1 MRLMFSNHKSPL
13 AGLMAAAVALLP
25 AALGAEEVK
34 PQDPAL
40 SATIFQNVCAQCHGP
55 KGEGNAQIKS
65 PSIAH
70 LPSWYVIQQINNFRE
85 NRRGTDP
92 ADPQGLLM
100 AGISKTLQPE
110 QIHAL
115 ARHVEKMPMVVPT
128 PTVAEGEAD
137 IENGMILFQERCMEC
152 HRYNASGEMAF
163 GSPPLT
169 GRQDWYLTDQIRKFK
184 TGKRGTAKSD
194 VNGAKMVI
202 SSSFISDEQTLKDV
216 IAYVM
221 TLNAAAAAEQQAADA
236 QTADLFKTTEAKVE
250 TVSDIAKKPAP

>member
-1 MRLMFSNHKSPL
+1 
-13 AGLMAAAVALLP
+13 
-25 AALGAEEVK
+25 
-34 PQDPAL
+34 
-40 SATIFQNVCAQCHGP
+40 
-55 KGEGNAQIKS
+55 
-65 PSIAH
+65 
-70 LPSWYVIQQINNFRE
+70 
-85 NRRGTDP
+85 
-92 ADPQGLLM
+92 
-100 AGISKTLQPE
+100 
-110 QIHAL
+110 
-115 ARHVEKMPMVVPT
+115 
-128 PTVAEGEAD
+128 
-137 IENGMILFQERCMEC
+137 MEC